1 MATRTTTRRATGLRD
16 MRLEDLARRWQQR
29 RDVRARD
36 RIFEEY
42 YPLACRLAGRYRNPY
57 EPREDLIQVA
67 AAGLLSAVD
76 RFDPDR
82 GVAFPAFAI
91 PTILGELK
99 RHFRNTGW
107 SAHVP
112 RGAQE
117 LARSVD
123 QAVQQLTGRFGRSP
137 TVNELARYMEIEIED
152 VLVGLHAAAAHY
164 SVSLD
169 APAPGSEH
177 DDPQTLGDGVSKT
190 EDGYGLIETKLSLAA
205 AIRRLPH
212 TERTALEMR
221 IRDDLKQSEIARRLG
236 CSQMQVSRLLGRAV
250 HRLRELTDPEIDPT
264 PAPANEPGRRW
275 HPTASS
281 RPAADAGGQL
291 APAQR
296 TGRRARER
304 RSRPVGGA
312 LQAVEQ
318 LDDRVGG
325 AHRR

>member
-1 MATRTTTRRATGLRD
+1 MATRMVPGRSQEMQDHQLG
-16 MRLEDLARRWQQR
+16 ELARRWRER

-117 LARSVD
+117 LARDVD
-123 QAVQQLTGRFGRSP
+123 RAVQELTGRLGGSP
-137 TVNELARYMEIEIED
+137 TV
-152 VLVGLHAAAAHY
+152 
-164 SVSLD
+164 
-169 APAPGSEH
+169 
-177 DDPQTLGDGVSKT
+177 Q
-190 EDGYGLIETKLSLAA
+190 
-205 AIRRLPH
+205 
-212 TERTALEMR
+212 
-221 IRDDLKQSEIARRLG
+221 
-236 CSQMQVSRLLGRAV
+236 
-250 HRLRELTDPEIDPT
+250 
-264 PAPANEPGRRW
+264 
-275 HPTASS
+275 
-281 RPAADAGGQL
+281 
-291 APAQR
+291 
-296 TGRRARER
+296 
-304 RSRPVGGA
+304 
-312 LQAVEQ
+312 
-318 LDDRVGG
+318 
-325 AHRR
+325 

>member
-1 MATRTTTRRATGLRD
+1 MATRELTRRTRAAQDTELCT
-16 MRLEDLARRWQQR
+16 LVRRWQER
-29 RDVRARD
+29 HDVRARD

-57 EPREDLIQVA
+57 EPREDLVQVA

-76 RFDPDR
+76 RYDPDR

-123 QAVQQLTGRFGRSP
+123 QAVQELSSRLGRSP
-137 TVNELARYMEIEIED
+137 TVRELSSYMEIDIED

-169 APAPGSEH
+169 APAPGSDHE
-177 DDPQTLGDGVSKT
+177 DPQTLGDGVWET
-190 EDGYGLIETKLSLAA
+190 EDGYGLVEAKLSLAA

-212 TERTALEMR
+212 TERLALQMR
-221 IRDDLKQSEIARRLG
+221 IHDGLKQSEIAERMG
-236 CSQMQVSRLLGRAV
+236 CSQMQVSRLLGRAA
-250 HRLRELTDPEIDPT
+250 HRLRRLTDPELDPT
-264 PAPANEPGRRW
+264 PGL
-275 HPTASS
+275 PTVHDT
-281 RPAADAGGQL
+281 P
-291 APAQR
+291 
-296 TGRRARER
+296 
-304 RSRPVGGA
+304 
-312 LQAVEQ
+312 
-318 LDDRVGG
+318 
-325 AHRR
+325 

>member
-1 MATRTTTRRATGLRD
+1 MATRMVPGRSQEMQDHQLG
-16 MRLEDLARRWQQR
+16 ELARRWRER

-57 EPREDLIQVA
+57 EPREDLVQVA
-67 AAGLLSAVD
+67 AAGLLYAVD
-76 RFDPDR
+76 RYDPER

-123 QAVQQLTGRFGRSP
+123 QAVQELTGRLGRSP
-137 TVNELARYMEIEIED
+137 TVHELSSYMEIDLED

-177 DDPQTLGDGVSKT
+177 DDPQTLGDGVSEI
-190 EDGYGLIETKLSLAA
+190 EDGYGLVEAKLSLAT

-212 TERTALEMR
+212 TERVALEMR
-221 IRDDLKQSEIARRLG
+221 IHEDLKQSEIAERMG
-236 CSQMQVSRLLGRAV
+236 CSQMQVSRLLSRAV
-250 HRLRELTDPEIDPT
+250 HRLRELTNPELDPT
-264 PAPANEPGRRW
+264 PGV
-275 HPTASS
+275 PTAHDT
-281 RPAADAGGQL
+281 P
-291 APAQR
+291 
-296 TGRRARER
+296 
-304 RSRPVGGA
+304 
-312 LQAVEQ
+312 
-318 LDDRVGG
+318 
-325 AHRR
+325 